1 MRFVRSVV
9 NKQSGERSRAIDRN
23 RRGDFKKYHRRK
35 ERDREIMRSRHY
47 RSRSRGG
54 APPVEESYSEC
65 ESEYSRSR
73 SRSRSCESTY
83 RLHIADISENVKRSD
98 IQRLFEEFGSLKE
111 VWMANSPP
119 CFGFAVFKH
128 KSNAMAALKGTD
140 GMMLCGTRIRVT
152 HARPRTRGLGR
163 RFFNPNMRC
172 YECGMSGHFYR
183 DCPELYDRTYSSRY
197 TIIQFSACTLGPS
210 WYDDWWWCGYVVG
223 VW

>member
-9 NKQSGERSRAIDRN
+9 SKQTSG
-23 RRGDFKKYHRRK
+23 RRGAEVR
-35 ERDREIMRSRHY
+35 EREEKRYKRYKMRPRHY

-54 APPVEESYSEC
+54 PLQEDSCSDC

-73 SRSRSCESTY
+73 SRSRSTESTY
-83 RLHIADISENVKRSD
+83 RLHIADISESVKKSD
-98 IQRLFEEFGSLKE
+98 IQRLFEEFGGLKE

-140 GMMLCGTRIRVT
+140 GMLLGGSRIRVT

-163 RFFNPNMRC
+163 RFYNPNMRC
-172 YECGMSGHFYR
+172 YECGLSGHFYR
-183 DCPELYDRTYSSRY
+183 DCPELYDRTYSRY
-197 TIIQFSACTLGPS
+197 SIIR
-210 WYDDWWWCGYVVG
+210 
-223 VW
+223 